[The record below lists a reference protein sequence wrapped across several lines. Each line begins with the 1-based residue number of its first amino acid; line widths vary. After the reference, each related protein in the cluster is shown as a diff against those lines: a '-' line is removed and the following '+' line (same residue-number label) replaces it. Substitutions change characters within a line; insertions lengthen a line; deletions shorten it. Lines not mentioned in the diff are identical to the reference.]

1 MTCIVGLA
9 VGGRVVIGGD
19 SAGVAA
25 YDLNIRADKKVFRN
39 GPFVMGCTS
48 SFRMSQLLRYAL
60 KVPERSPD
68 HDVMSFMSLDFINAA
83 RTAFKDGGFA
93 RKKDEAEI
101 GGAFLVGYAGRLFTV
116 HEDYQIAE
124 TESGYAACGCGES
137 YALGAMFALASPIQA
152 RSFEP
157 RDILDAALRAAE
169 AHSAGVR
176 GPFHFEE

>member
-25 YDLNIRADKKVFRN
+25 YDLNIRADKKV
-39 GPFVMGCTS
+39 
-48 SFRMSQLLRYAL
+48 
-60 KVPERSPD
+60 
-68 HDVMSFMSLDFINAA
+68 NAA